1 MQSNNSLVFKTVW
14 HDKVSS
20 TNDICMDSARNGG
33 DEGVV
38 VAAKYQEQGRGQRG
52 NSWESEQGLNL
63 TFSILLLPNFLR
75 VDEQFLISKIAA
87 ISVCDWISAYLK
99 DKHVAIKWPN
109 DIYIDNNKVAGILI
123 ENTFSSST
131 LDISV
136 VGIGINLNQREFST
150 DLPNPTSLSIET
162 NQVFD
167 LKISLEEFLSCF
179 NERYRQAKSGEV
191 ALIDSEY
198 LNKLYRKDIYCTY
211 RASNDEF
218 KAKIVGVKPTGE
230 LMLQT
235 EKGEERS
242 FAFKEVVF
250 VI

>member
-1 MQSNNSLVFKTVW
+1 MQSNNSLDFKTVW

-20 TNDICMDSARNGG
+20 TNDICMDSARIGS
-33 DEGVV
+33 DEGIV

-63 TFSILLLPNFLR
+63 TFSILLRPDFLR

-87 ISVCDWISAYLK
+87 ISVCDWIGAYLG
-99 DKHVAIKWPN
+99 DKNVAIKWPN
-109 DIYIDNNKVAGILI
+109 DIYIENNKVAGILI
-123 ENTFSSST
+123 ENSFSSSK

-136 VGIGINLNQREFST
+136 VGIGINLNQKEFSA
-150 DLPNPTSLSIET
+150 DLPNPTSLTIET
-162 NQVFD
+162 NRVFD
-167 LKISLEEFLSCF
+167 VKTALEEFLSCF
-179 NERYRQAKSGEV
+179 NERYIQAKSGEV
-191 ALIDSEY
+191 TFIDSEY
-198 LNKLYRKDIYCTY
+198 LNKLYRKDIYCIY
-211 RASNDEF
+211 RASSDEF

>member
-1 MQSNNSLVFKTVW
+1 MQIKNSIDIKTVW
-14 HDKVSS
+14 HDEVSS
-20 TNDICMDSARNGG
+20 TNDICMDSARNGFS
-33 DEGVV
+33 EGIV

-52 NSWESEQGLNL
+52 NSWESELGLNL
-63 TFSILLLPNFLR
+63 TFSILLRPEFLK
-75 VDEQFLISKIAA
+75 VDEQFLISKVAA

-109 DIYIDNNKVAGILI
+109 DIYIANNKVAGILI
-123 ENTFSSST
+123 ENSFSSSKF
-131 LDISV
+131 DISV
-136 VGIGINLNQREFST
+136 VGIGINLNQREFSA

-162 NQVFD
+162 NRVFD
-167 LKISLEEFLSCF
+167 VKIALDEFLSCF
-179 NERYRQAKSGEV
+179 NERYAQLKRGEV

-198 LNKLYRKDIYCTY
+198 LNKLYRKDIYFTY

-235 EKGEERS
+235 ENGEERS

>member
-1 MQSNNSLVFKTVW
+1 MQSNNSLDFNTTW
-14 HDKVSS
+14 YDKVSS

-33 DEGVV
+33 CEGIV

-52 NSWESEQGLNL
+52 NTWESEQGLNL
-63 TFSILLLPNFLR
+63 TFSILLRPDFLR
-75 VDEQFLISKIAA
+75 VEEQFLISKIAS
-87 ISVCDWISAYLK
+87 ISVCDWIGAYLK

-109 DIYIDNNKVAGILI
+109 DIYIENNKVAGILI
-123 ENTFSSST
+123 ENSFSSSK

-136 VGIGINLNQREFST
+136 VGIGINLNQKEFST
-150 DLPNPTSLSIET
+150 DLPNPTSLAIET
-162 NQVFD
+162 TRVFD
-167 LKISLEEFLSCF
+167 VQTALEEFLSCF
-179 NERYRQAKSGEV
+179 KERYTQAKSGEV
-191 ALIDSEY
+191 TFIDSEY
-198 LNKLYRKDIYCTY
+198 LKKLYRKDIYCTY

-218 KAKIVGVKPTGE
+218 EAKIVGVKPTGE

-242 FAFKEVVF
+242 FAFKEVTF